1 MRVYESADG
10 TRWGIEVKVPSFSS
24 AMVRFKH
31 PDGASARHDR
41 YAWYNS
47 HMPEASDPRARL
59 TPGQVLDD
67 ISDRDIA
74 KLYRRSMPV
83 HTQWPGFFSRSGE

>member
-1 MRVYESADG
+1 MRVFESPDG
-10 TRWGIEVKVPSFSS
+10 MRWGIEVKVPSFSS
-24 AMVRFKH
+24 AMITFRRT
-31 PDGASARHDR
+31 DASARGDR

-67 ISDRDIA
+67 LSDRDIA
-74 KLYRRSMPV
+74 RLYRRSMPV
-83 HTQWPGFFSRSGE
+83 HTQWPGFFSRAGE